1 MGAPALAQLLPRSLF
16 LRCRPLPPFCPV
28 HPAGTLEGQFGPC
41 FSPDV
46 ENPVAF
52 DICSGFL
59 FPALH
64 GLGGGQRKTNP
75 SLAAPSSPLP
85 RKGQYQRPE
94 EEGGRTQGPVL
105 GCQTPH
111 TWKQLMTW
119 PRAVTSECP
128 AHPGPL
134 AGLAPGRKP
143 PRSALL
149 TTCNSGGDPERWLES
164 KGSGSG
170 RLTRALPVRGGLGS
184 GGEALPRRWRPEQHR
199 GCPARGS
206 SCPSTSAASPDLPE
220 GQEDA
225 SKGNGKHKL
234 HTNLAFCCLE
244 LSFC

>member
-1 MGAPALAQLLPRSLF
+1 MGAPALAQPLPRSLF

-170 RLTRALPVRGGLGS
+170 RLTRAASCARWAGERWGGTPQEMEARAAQGLPCS
-184 GGEALPRRWRPEQHR
+184 GKLLPQHV
-199 GCPARGS
+199 
-206 SCPSTSAASPDLPE
+206 SCLP
-220 GQEDA
+220 
-225 SKGNGKHKL
+225 
-234 HTNLAFCCLE
+234 
-244 LSFC
+244 

>member
-41 FSPDV
+41 LSPDV

-149 TTCNSGGDPERWLES
+149 TTCNSGG
-164 KGSGSG
+164 GSRKMVGEQREWKWPAHKSCFLCEVGWGAVG
-170 RLTRALPVRGGLGS
+170 RHSPGDGGQSSTGAALL
-184 GGEALPRRWRPEQHR
+184 GEAPA
-199 GCPARGS
+199 PARQLPPLTFQRGRKMQAKEMGN
-206 SCPSTSAASPDLPE
+206 TSYTPI
-220 GQEDA
+220 
-225 SKGNGKHKL
+225 
-234 HTNLAFCCLE
+234 
-244 LSFC
+244 